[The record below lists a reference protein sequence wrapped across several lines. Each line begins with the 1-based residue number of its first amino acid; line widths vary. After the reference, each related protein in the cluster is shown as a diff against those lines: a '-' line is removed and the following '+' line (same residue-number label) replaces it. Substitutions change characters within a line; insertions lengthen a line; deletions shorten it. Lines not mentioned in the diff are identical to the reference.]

1 MAGNFHDGGVS
12 GACCTL
18 LVETVITKQQSK
30 AIFFFGRQ
38 IFKMMAGNYSD
49 ENFGKVKISQDPT
62 IRFEFPFVQSEI
74 RS

>member
-1 MAGNFHDGGVS
+1 MVLVFHVLVMSLGMWF
-12 GACCTL
+12 
-18 LVETVITKQQSK
+18 VETVIPKQPSK
-30 AIFFFGRQ
+30 AILFHGRGK
-38 IFKMMAGNYSD
+38 FVKMMAGNYSY

>member
-1 MAGNFHDGGVS
+1 MLAMHL
-12 GACCTL
+12 AIW
-18 LVETVITKQQSK
+18 LVETVIPKQPSK
-30 AIFFFGRQ
+30 AILFYGRGK
-38 IFKMMAGNYSD
+38 FVKMMAGNYSY